1 MIRLNDILLLIVLFS
16 SMLAGI
22 LAPAFG
28 ALFQPYPLYMMMFLL
43 FLSLLPI
50 RLEAIRETLRGEW
63 GRIAVLASVKI
74 ILLPVAVYYLFLW
87 VLPDYAVAA
96 LLLTGIST
104 GVVARFISGLVGA
117 NSALVLVLVVVTSPL
132 VPFTLPVLVKLLSTR
147 AMTISL
153 VDMIRILALVI
164 FVPAVVVEILRR
176 FGPGI
181 LTAIDRRRFPISL
194 AVFAMINLA
203 VFSQYSEY
211 FHQKPV
217 TIAVATG
224 VASILAAVYLA
235 TGIALTWRRPLEDQ
249 LAAAVS
255 MGNMNNVLVIVF
267 AARFFSPLEPTLA
280 AMYMFPFFGLIVPLR
295 IYRRWKEGAARDR
308 RRVKA
313 EDD

>member
-1 MIRLNDILLLIVLFS
+1 M
-16 SMLAGI
+16 
-22 LAPAFG
+22 
-28 ALFQPYPLYMMMFLL
+28 
-43 FLSLLPI
+43 
-50 RLEAIRETLRGEW
+50 
-63 GRIAVLASVKI
+63 LASVKI

-87 VLPDYAVAA
+87 VLPDYAVGA

-104 GVVARFISGLVGA
+104 GVVAPFISGLVGA

-132 VPFTLPVLVKLLSTR
+132 VPFTLPVLVKLLSTQ

-153 VDMIRILALVI
+153 MDMIRILALVV

-176 FGPGI
+176 IGPGV

-295 IYRRWKEGAARDR
+295 IYRRWKEGAVMDR
-308 RRVKA
+308 RRVEA
-313 EDD
+313 EAH